1 MERESFEDKEI
12 AEILNKYFIS
22 VKVDREERPDI
33 DHIYMTVCQAMTG
46 HGGWPLTV
54 VMTPDK
60 QPFFSGTYFPKKGRG
75 HMPGLQEI
83 LLNIAALWNT
93 DRKKVLDSGQKISQ
107 TLELHLSHA
116 EPSGELDEFVIHDA
130 YHKLKESFDS
140 AYGGFGQAPKFPTP
154 QNLYFLLRYWKVY
167 HEENALKMVEETLT
181 HMFKGGIY
189 DHIGYGFS
197 RYSTDE
203 RWLVPHFEKMLY
215 DNALLAIAY
224 LETFQVTKKELYKE
238 VAEEILTYI
247 KRDMTSPEGGFY
259 SAEDA
264 DSEGIEGK
272 FYLWT
277 SSETKDLLVN
287 KDGEE
292 FCRFYDISEKGNFE
306 GKNIPNLI
314 GKNNLSQRKDFLT
327 QRNIL
332 FNYRDKRIHPF
343 KDDKIL
349 TSWNGLMIA
358 SFSIAAQVLNK
369 PQWAEDASSAT
380 DFILNNMQKENGRLL
395 ARYRKGEAAYLGYID
410 DYAFLTW
417 GLIELYQASFQP
429 RYLLEALRMSQDLIT
444 HFHDEKKGGFF
455 LYGDDAEQLIARPKE
470 IYDGATPS
478 GNSVTSLNFLR
489 LARLTGQKEWEE
501 KAMNIIQAFGQAV
514 KEYPPGY
521 CYLLMAHLFSLSPSH
536 EIVLT
541 GPQGLKNLEKMT
553 EEINHNFLPHSVI
566 LAADSSL
573 EQAVPFIKDYIPVNN
588 MPTAYV
594 CHNFSCQAPTN
605 DINELLKYIQS

>member
-1 MERESFEDKEI
+1 MERESFEDEEI
-12 AEILNKYFIS
+12 AEILNQHFIS
-22 VKVDREERPDI
+22 IKVDREERPDI

-54 VMTPDK
+54 VMTSEK
-60 QPFFSGTYFPKKGRG
+60 QPFFSGTYFPKTDRGR
-75 HMPGLQEI
+75 MPGLQEI
-83 LLNIAALWNT
+83 LLNISSLWSI
-93 DRKKVLDSGQKISQ
+93 DREKVLDSGQKITQ
-107 TLELHLSHA
+107 TLEAHLSHA
-116 EPSGELDEFVIHDA
+116 APSGDLDESVIHDA
-130 YHKLKESFDS
+130 YHKLTENFDP
-140 AYGGFGQAPKFPTP
+140 AYGGFGRAPKFPTP

-167 HEENALKMVEETLT
+167 HEEKALKMVEETLV

-203 RWLVPHFEKMLY
+203 KWLVPHFEKMLY

-224 LETFQVTKKELYKE
+224 LETYQATKKELYGE
-238 VAEEILTYI
+238 VVEEILTYI
-247 KRDMTSPEGGFY
+247 KRDMTSQEGGFY

-264 DSEGIEGK
+264 DSESIEGK

-277 SSETKDLLVN
+277 SSEIKNLLGN
-287 KDGEE
+287 KLGEE
-292 FCRFYDISEKGNFE
+292 FCRYYDISERGNFE

-314 GKNNLSQRKDFLT
+314 NEKNLPQRKIFLA
-327 QRNIL
+327 QKNKL
-332 FNYRDKRIHPF
+332 FDLREKRIHPF

-358 SFSIAAQVLNK
+358 AFSIAARVLDNS
-369 PQWAEDASSAT
+369 QWAKDASQSA
-380 DFILNNMQKENGRLL
+380 DFILKKMKKKDGRLL

-429 RYLLEALRMSQDLIT
+429 KYLLEALHLSHDLIT
-444 HFHDEKKGGFF
+444 HFQDEEKGGFF

-478 GNSVTSLNFLR
+478 GNSVTALNFLR
-489 LARLTGQKEWEE
+489 LARLTGQQEWEE
-501 KAMNIIQAFGQAV
+501 KAMKIFQAFGQAV
-514 KEYPPGY
+514 RQYPPGY
-521 CYLLMAHLFSLSPSH
+521 CYLLTAHLFSLSPSH
-536 EIVLT
+536 EIILT
-541 GPQGLKNLEKMT
+541 GPQGPKSLGEMT
-553 EEINHNFLPHSVI
+553 REINHNFLPHSLI

-573 EQAVPFIKDYIPVNN
+573 EQAVPFVKHYAPINN
-588 MPTAYV
+588 LPTAYV

-605 DINELLKYIQS
+605 DINELLKHIED